1 MPKTKH
7 TGHSGYLP
15 STKVKKQ
22 FYGVLL
28 NLITEWVMKQPNPL
42 DQQQLHGH
50 HLPNEDAWEITSW
63 GGTEVR
69 LTCLPADGGQRHFFT
84 VKLTEHHT

>member
-15 STKVKKQ
+15 STKVKKA
-22 FYGVLL
+22 FYVVLL
-28 NLITEWVMKQPNPL
+28 DLITEWVMKQPNPGETPL
-42 DQQQLHGH
+42 K
-50 HLPNEDAWEITSW
+50 DAWEITSW

-69 LTCLPADGGQRHFFT
+69 LTCLPGDGGQRHFFT

>member
-15 STKVKKQ
+15 ATKLKKA
-22 FYGVLL
+22 FYVVLL
-28 NLITEWVMKQPNPL
+28 DLITEWVMKQPSPSEITGASL
-42 DQQQLHGH
+42 V
-50 HLPNEDAWEITSW
+50 DAWEMTSW
-63 GGTEVR
+63 GKTEVR